1 MEKGPSPALTSSLQ
15 KLHLN
20 KDESKTNNVQ
30 SNRILIGKTIFQR
43 PFSFNEKIK
52 CPSLVSLCLGVLGK
66 HFEDI
71 IEHLS
76 VIAATLP
83 PYTKLWFMCS
93 RCYRITA
100 LGVSELLSHCQSLE
114 TLRCGGCHRSDTA
127 VRRCLG
133 FLKPKLNDVAGDSWE
148 ELDSKDIANGAE
160 SLRWLLWPKIDD
172 NSRDILASDCPRI
185 VVNPKPSVFSVR
197 GFKVPNEAIA
207 DLALDES
214 FVQGIDPNTWVIPGV
229 VRKVVTLSDS
239 SPSELPIAEKFRLAF
254 VQRDERLAPKRA
266 KNVRQRQR
274 RAEKEWMMTNAEAKS
289 VVLAARHSKSLHGR
303 T

>member
-1 MEKGPSPALTSSLQ
+1 MAMMAIARRRKLLNDDVLISLSD
-15 KLHLN
+15 N
-20 KDESKTNNVQ
+20 SWD
-30 SNRILIGKTIFQR
+30 ILDVSGSDVSDFGLAKVV
-43 PFSFNEKIK
+43 KM
-52 CPSLVSLCLGVLGK
+52 CDSLRAV
-66 HFEDI
+66 DI
-71 IEHLS
+71 
-76 VIAATLP
+76 
-83 PYTKLWFMCS
+83 S